1 MVLVVLVLFCF
12 VCMDAFPK
20 EGSGYPIRDFASRPG
35 TEQTLLLPWAGSILT
50 PQLPGIE
57 PGAWHNTKQSGMHLW
72 SWKLE
77 SDARA
82 KDALKSESLDQP
94 CLSSFN
100 NFSDVC
106 RWHCFSYE
114 KQRHLVIISKLPS
127 LSLQAFVNSHLKIS
141 ILALSR
147 LKVLL

>member
-1 MVLVVLVLFCF
+1 MLQKNYTTIPQINLDATRGLNFVLYWSEWLITMFF
-12 VCMDAFPK
+12 
-20 EGSGYPIRDFASRPG
+20 DFSRAY
-35 TEQTLLLPWAGSILT
+35 LDYLHWINWFYCAGSQT
-50 PQLPGIE
+50 FWP
-57 PGAWHNTKQSGMHLW
+57 GMHLW

-100 NFSDVC
+100 NFSDAC

-114 KQRHLVIISKLPS
+114 KQCHLVIISKLLS

>member
-1 MVLVVLVLFCF
+1 MTDHLPTSTCLRKYWMTPNILLH
-12 VCMDAFPK
+12 
-20 EGSGYPIRDFASRPG
+20 IRIFREDCEQKFSRHLKQ
-35 TEQTLLLPWAGSILT
+35 EWNSISM
-50 PQLPGIE
+50 
-57 PGAWHNTKQSGMHLW
+57 SGMHLW

-82 KDALKSESLDQP
+82 KEALKSESLDQP

-100 NFSDVC
+100 NFSDAC